1 MNETLNKTISVLIFV
16 VFTFIAHP
24 QQRDTVVVSGSEYQA
39 SGFHRTMLGDLWR
52 DVWTTPVKIPIL
64 DLKSF
69 AGGLVPEKKGG
80 GMQTKTLHF
89 KGADG
94 QIWKFRSLDKFPK
107 ATLPDDIKNT
117 IVADFIQD
125 QISTSHP
132 TAAVTLTPFMDSLGI
147 LNAPP
152 TIFVLPDD
160 PILGEFRVEFKNL
173 VGMIEV
179 NPDENEDGGTPF
191 ANAEKIVSTE
201 KLVYRLLDKRDEK
214 VDAAAFL
221 TARLFDVF
229 VNDWDR
235 HMGQWKWAK
244 YTINGEELW
253 KPIPKD
259 RDRAFSK
266 FDGLAPWVSTLIIP
280 QWKDFD
286 YEFPPVEFATWS
298 GRYLDKRFLTELTRS
313 QWDSVTNFVIS
324 KLTNE
329 LIDSSLALFPEE
341 QKPVS
346 IPEIK
351 DKLISRRGKLAS
363 FSDEYYRY
371 INKVVDI
378 YASDKDDQ
386 VDIHRTDTSTI
397 ITLSGKKKKGS
408 EVKEVLYK
416 KEFDSEITEDIRIHL
431 SGGDDKV
438 KITGTVESGP
448 LIRIDGGAG
457 KDQFVDSSLVKGWFL
472 NFLPIRRA
480 ENKNRFFDDEA
491 TTSITYGKGTKFRVE
506 DMLVAS
512 DPQEYIEPTWL
523 QHGRGYGINP
533 VFDLSSTTGLQLGG
547 GPIIINYDYR
557 KKPWDSWLT
566 LTAAYATRPRDFD
579 FVFESYF
586 NSILDD
592 ATVSFKAYRI
602 NIDFNNYYG
611 HGNETD
617 YNHDLYEREFY
628 RIKRRVTSGEIGVD
642 LHIGNGIKN
651 YYQARLSFFEV
662 SVSEPSLF
670 KGLPNGS
677 YGDGDLSVLALGT
690 GFVFDKRDNS
700 DLPLNGWYL
709 KFGGNYNPKLFNTK
723 GSYYNAS
730 FDLRGYIPISFLKN
744 SALALRFG
752 GEKVGGEYPFFAA
765 AFLGGSKNLRAFRNE
780 RFSGDASLYGT
791 AELRVELGSI
801 KTIIYSRIG
810 VFAFTE
816 TGRVFKNG
824 ENSNKWHLCSG
835 GGAYLSFLDRALILA
850 ATVGFSNE
858 YTNYH
863 FTTRVLF

>member
-1 MNETLNKTISVLIFV
+1 MNKTFAVLIA
-16 VFTFIAHP
+16 FTFAFIAYP
-24 QQRDTVVVSGSEYQA
+24 QRHDTTIIAGSEYQA
-39 SGFHRTMLGDLWR
+39 GGFRRTMFGDLWR
-52 DVWTTPVKIPIL
+52 DVWAIPVKIPVL
-64 DLKSF
+64 NLKTF

-94 QIWKFRSLDKFPK
+94 QTWKFRSLNKFPK
-107 ATLPDDIKNT
+107 STLPDDIKNT
-117 IVADFIQD
+117 LVADFIQD

-132 TAAVTLTPFMDSLGI
+132 TAAVALTPFMDSLGI

-152 TIFVLPDD
+152 TIWFLPDD
-160 PILGEFRVEFKNL
+160 PILGEFREEFKNL
-173 VGMIEV
+173 AGMIEV
-179 NPDENEDGGTPF
+179 NPDENEDAGTPF
-191 ANAEKIVSTE
+191 ANAEKIISTE
-201 KLVYRLLDKRDEK
+201 KLVFRFLDKRDEK
-214 VDAAAFL
+214 VDGAAFL

-244 YTINGEELW
+244 YTINGKELW

-286 YEFPPVEFATWS
+286 YNYPPVEFATWS

-329 LIDSSLALFPEE
+329 LIDSSLALLPEE
-341 QKPVS
+341 H
-346 IPEIK
+346 
-351 DKLISRRGKLAS
+351 KLISAPEIREKLILRRGKLLA
-363 FSDEYYRY
+363 FSDEYYHY

-378 YASDKDDQ
+378 YASDKDDH
-386 VDIHRTDTSTI
+386 VDIQRTDTSTI
-397 ITLSGKKKKGS
+397 IIITGKKKKGS
-408 EVKEVLYK
+408 DLREVLYK
-416 KEFDSEITEDIRIHL
+416 KEFDSEIAEDIRIHL
-431 SGGDDKV
+431 SGGDDRV

-448 LIRIDGGAG
+448 LLRIDGGEG

-480 ENKNRFFDDEA
+480 ENKNRFFDNDA
-491 TTSITYGKGTKFRVE
+491 STSVTYGKGTKFRVE
-506 DMLVAS
+506 EYIAPT

-533 VFDLSSTTGLQLGG
+533 VFDLSSTTGLQFGG
-547 GPIIINYDYR
+547 GPIIINYDFR

-566 LTAAYATRPRDFD
+566 LTAAYATRARDFD
-579 FVFESYF
+579 FVFESYY

-611 HGNETD
+611 YGNQTG
-617 YNHDLYEREFY
+617 YNNELFESEFY
-628 RIKRRVTSGEIGVD
+628 RIKRRVSSGEMGVD
-642 LHIGNGIKN
+642 LHIGSGIRN
-651 YYQARLSFFEV
+651 YYKTRLSFYEV
-662 SVSEPSLF
+662 SVPEASLF
-670 KGLPNGS
+670 NGLPNGN
-677 YGDGDLSVLALGT
+677 YGNGYLSVLTLGT
-690 GFVFDKRDNS
+690 GFIFDKRDNV
-700 DLPLNGWYL
+700 DLPLEGWYL
-709 KFGGNYNPKLFNTK
+709 QFGGNYNPKFFNTK
-723 GSYYNAS
+723 GSFYNAS

-744 SALALRFG
+744 SALALRVG

-765 AFLGGSKNLRAFRNE
+765 AFLGGSKNLRAYRNE

-791 AELRVELGSI
+791 AEIRVELGTI
-801 KTIIYSRIG
+801 KTIIYSKIG

-824 ENSNKWHLCSG
+824 ENSDIWHLSSG

-850 ATVGFSNE
+850 TTVGFSNE

-863 FTTRVLF
+863 FTTKVLF